1 MVITTK
7 MLEELRK
14 ILTEH
19 PLIVEND
26 DDLARHGLAIVR
38 FVSQKE
44 LKKLAKKESEDER
57 SA

>member
-1 MVITTK
+1 MVITAK

-14 ILTEH
+14 ILAEH
-19 PLIVEND
+19 SLAAESD

-38 FVSQKE
+38 FVSLKE
-44 LKKLAKKESEDER
+44 LDNLTKKGGGDEG